1 MIHLGDRI
9 RTIRINKAIEI
20 TRKRRQELEI
30 ELKEAEDREERRDSY
45 PLENLIKRN
54 KYLKEYKKCQED
66 IQEIIEYSKEAIENA
81 ELIKNNFE
89 ETLK

>member
-30 ELKEAEDREERRDSY
+30 ELKEAEDREERRDSCS
-45 PLENLIKRN
+45 LENNL
-54 KYLKEYKKCQED
+54 L
-66 IQEIIEYSKEAIENA
+66 
-81 ELIKNNFE
+81 
-89 ETLK
+89 